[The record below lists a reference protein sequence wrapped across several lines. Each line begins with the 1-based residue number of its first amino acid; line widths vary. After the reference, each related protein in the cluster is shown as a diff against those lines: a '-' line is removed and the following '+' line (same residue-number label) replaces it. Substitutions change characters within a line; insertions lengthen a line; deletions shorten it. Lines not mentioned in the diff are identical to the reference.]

1 MAPMPSARRT
11 FAALLRPRRLLVAV
25 AAVLIAAAVG
35 GCSTLGYYAQSISGH
50 VAVMRSARAAIQ
62 VKARHDKMPSISRA
76 CAASP
81 PALTA
86 HMYIDCRD
94 NK

>member
-1 MAPMPSARRT
+1 MVRAVPVPLDIHQPAFARVEHDHRRKGRSAPGIAGKFRRSQGSESA
-11 FAALLRPRRLLVAV
+11 
-25 AAVLIAAAVG
+25 G
-35 GCSTLGYYAQSISGH
+35 D
-50 VAVMRSARAAIQ
+50 VMRSARAAIQ
-62 VKARHDKMPSISRA
+62 VKARHDKMPAISRA